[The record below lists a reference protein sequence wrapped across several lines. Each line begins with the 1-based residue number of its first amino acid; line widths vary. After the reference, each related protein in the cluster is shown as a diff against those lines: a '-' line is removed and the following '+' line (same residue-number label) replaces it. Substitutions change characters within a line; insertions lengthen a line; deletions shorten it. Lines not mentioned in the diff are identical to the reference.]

1 MGEKL
6 AMAVSCIAA
15 LYDGNSSQDVRRE
28 ADAWLQRMTLTTG
41 AWCVDPQ
48 SSHTLR
54 GFSIFFMHAG
64 VCAPSPKLPSNHF
77 PPKMFPTTYIR
88 SRVTGWSRTDS

>member
-41 AWCVDPQ
+41 AWCVDPP
-48 SSHTLR
+48 
-54 GFSIFFMHAG
+54 I
-64 VCAPSPKLPSNHF
+64 
-77 PPKMFPTTYIR
+77 
-88 SRVTGWSRTDS
+88 